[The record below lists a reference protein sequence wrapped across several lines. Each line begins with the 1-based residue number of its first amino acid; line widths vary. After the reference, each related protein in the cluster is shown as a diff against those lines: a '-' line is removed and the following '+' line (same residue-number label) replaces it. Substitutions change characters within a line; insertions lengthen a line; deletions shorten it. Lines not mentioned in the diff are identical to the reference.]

1 VDHSGDKWL
10 KRDGA
15 EGQAGTMLMGEY
27 VHIMDEKGRV
37 NVPAR
42 LREELGDNFVV
53 TRGLDNCL
61 FIYPAGEWA
70 ILAAKLRNLP
80 SSKAEARAFLRRLFS
95 GAAEVELD
103 RQGRVLIPPP
113 LREHASLQKEVIFI
127 GVSNRAELWSK
138 EKWEEYSKEAGRS
151 FEEVAEKMEDFP
163 F

>member
-1 VDHSGDKWL
+1 
-10 KRDGA
+10 
-15 EGQAGTMLMGEY
+15 MGEY
-27 VHIMDEKGRV
+27 VHLMDKKGRV
-37 NVPAR
+37 NIPAR

-53 TRGLDNCL
+53 TRGMDNCL
-61 FIYPAGEWA
+61 FIYPAREWA

-80 SSKAEARAFLRRLFS
+80 SNKPEVRAFLRLFFS

-103 RQGRVLIPPP
+103 RQGRVLIPLP

-138 EKWEEYSKEAGRS
+138 EKWKEYSKEPDRS
-151 FEEVAEKMEDFP
+151 FEVATEKMEDFP

>member
-1 VDHSGDKWL
+1 
-10 KRDGA
+10 
-15 EGQAGTMLMGEY
+15 MGEY
-27 VHIMDEKGRV
+27 VHLMDKKGRV
-37 NVPAR
+37 NIPAR

-53 TRGLDNCL
+53 TRGMDNCL
-61 FIYPAGEWA
+61 FIYPAREWA

-80 SSKAEARAFLRRLFS
+80 SNKPEVRAFLRLFFS

-138 EKWEEYSKEAGRS
+138 EKWKEYSKEPDRS
-151 FEEVAEKMEDFP
+151 FEVATEKMEDFP

>member
-1 VDHSGDKWL
+1 
-10 KRDGA
+10 
-15 EGQAGTMLMGEY
+15 MLMGEY

>member
-1 VDHSGDKWL
+1 
-10 KRDGA
+10 
-15 EGQAGTMLMGEY
+15 MLMGEY
-27 VHIMDEKGRV
+27 LHIMDEKGRV
-37 NVPAR
+37 NIPSR

-61 FIYPAGEWA
+61 FIYPSNEWTA
-70 ILAAKLRNLP
+70 LEKKLKSL
-80 SSKAEARAFLRRLFS
+80 SSSRAEARAFLRLFFS

-103 RQGRVLIPPP
+103 RQGRALIPPP

-138 EKWEEYSKEAGRS
+138 DKWEEYSREAGKS

>member
-1 VDHSGDKWL
+1 M